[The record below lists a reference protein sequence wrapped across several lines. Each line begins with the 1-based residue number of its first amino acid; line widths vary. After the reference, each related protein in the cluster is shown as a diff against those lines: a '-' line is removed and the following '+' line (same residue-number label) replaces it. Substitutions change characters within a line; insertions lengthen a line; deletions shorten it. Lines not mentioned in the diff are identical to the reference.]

1 MNKLIVPVALLLFI
15 ILGTFCLSYFDKVD
29 RANTEFQHAKLLT
42 EQAQESL
49 LARHKMLDHRN
60 RVQSGH
66 LANRE
71 ALRLAEAR
79 FAAAEQKQLDIL
91 HRKRQIEAELDRLAI
106 TLQDAI
112 ETAKRQALG
121 TEHLTIELRSGK
133 KLADARLR
141 KIDESSVSIVHSD
154 GISSVPLAELPDK
167 LQLELGLD
175 GATTLTALKKLKSPK
190 TQIDP

>member
-49 LARHKMLDHRN
+49 LARHQMLDHRN

-66 LANRE
+66 LANRD

-79 FAAAEQKQLDIL
+79 FASAEQKQLDIL
-91 HRKRQIEAELDRLAI
+91 HRKRQIKAELDRLAM
-106 TLQDAI
+106 TLTDAI
-112 ETAKRQALG
+112 ETAKRRALG
-121 TEHLTIELRSGK
+121 TEHLAIELRNGK
-133 KLADARLR
+133 RLADARFR

-167 LQLELGLD
+167 LQSELGLD
-175 GATTLTALKKLKSPK
+175 GAATLAALKKLQSP
-190 TQIDP
+190 TTRIDP